1 MIYNKR
7 YNEIIMKTKFV
18 NENLEEFRANEAI
31 KHLTPRTEEELAKLP
46 KINIQEFKDYFNDHY
61 RYINNELSDEEI
73 QDFLNRSYIKDRSI
87 EGAAD
92 LFSDYLLA
100 SGAYAQE

>member
-31 KHLTPRTEEELAKLP
+31 KHLIPRTPEELAKLP
-46 KINIQEFKDYFNDHY
+46 KINIQNFKDYFRNNY
-61 RYINNELSDEEI
+61 SYIDNELSNEEI
-73 QDFLNRSYIKDRSI
+73 QDFLNRSYVKDRSI
-87 EGAAD
+87 ERAAD

-100 SGAYAQE
+100 NGAYAEE